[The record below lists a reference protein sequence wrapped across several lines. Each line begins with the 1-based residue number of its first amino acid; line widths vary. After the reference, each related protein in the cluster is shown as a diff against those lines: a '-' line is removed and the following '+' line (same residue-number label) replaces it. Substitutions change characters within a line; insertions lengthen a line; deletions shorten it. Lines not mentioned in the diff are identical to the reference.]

1 MSRLQMNQSQ
11 FQELML
17 KLSQDEKG
25 KKLLKLLMGNVETK
39 VRRNSRER

>member
-1 MSRLQMNQSQ
+1 MLDMQG